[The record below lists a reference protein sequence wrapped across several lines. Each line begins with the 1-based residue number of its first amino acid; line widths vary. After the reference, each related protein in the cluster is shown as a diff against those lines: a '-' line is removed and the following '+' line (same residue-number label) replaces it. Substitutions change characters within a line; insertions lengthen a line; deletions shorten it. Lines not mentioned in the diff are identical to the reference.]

1 MVGKMIVLG
10 TALLAV
16 FHVLDA
22 SCQSYYVDGEDVKA
36 GNYVYEVKVGVGGL
50 TLYLNNVESQWINS
64 DLIYADGTYVTE
76 DEYDRM
82 VLGKLDMQTLEK
94 AVMETFTE
102 DEYRSLSDHKDQMT
116 LLFVKSPEGRLAEVG
131 FMIDASPRTLGFPP
145 EKYALFEENMKKYV
159 RFSVTE
165 DEKQLRFSR
174 AFYFLHFENLHLHYL
189 KPGGGTPIGP
199 DVELKE

>member
-1 MVGKMIVLG
+1 MVWKMIVLG

-16 FHVLDA
+16 FHVFEA

-36 GNYVYEVKVGVGGL
+36 GNYVYEVKVRPWSIS
-50 TLYLNNVESQWINS
+50 LYNVQNRLIDS
-64 DLIYADGTYVTE
+64 DLVYADGTYVTE
-76 DEYDRM
+76 DEYNRM

-145 EKYALFEENMKKYV
+145 EKYALFEANMKKYV

-174 AFYFLHFENLHLHYL
+174 AFYFLHFENLHLQYL

-199 DVELKE
+199 DAELKE

>member
-22 SCQSYYVDGEDVKA
+22 SCQFYYVDGEDVKA
-36 GNYVYEVKVGVGGL
+36 GNYVYEVKVRPWSIS
-50 TLYLNNVESQWINS
+50 LYNVQNRLIDS
-64 DLIYADGTYVTE
+64 DLVYADGTYVTE

>member
-1 MVGKMIVLG
+1 MVGKIIVSVAVLS
-10 TALLAV
+10 ALV
-16 FHVLDA
+16 HTIDA

-36 GNYVYEVKVGVGGL
+36 GNYVYEVKVRPWSIS
-50 TLYLNNVESQWINS
+50 LYNVQNRLIDS
-64 DLIYADGTYVTE
+64 DLVYADGTYVTE
-76 DEYDRM
+76 DEYNRM

-145 EKYALFEENMKKYV
+145 EKYALFEANMKKYV

-199 DVELKE
+199 DAELKE

>member
-1 MVGKMIVLG
+1 MVVKMIVLG

-36 GNYVYEVKVGVGGL
+36 GNYVYEVKVRPWSIS
-50 TLYLNNVESQWINS
+50 LYNVQNRLIDS
-64 DLIYADGTYVTE
+64 DLVYAGGTYVTE
-76 DEYDRM
+76 DEYNRM
-82 VLGKLDMQTLEK
+82 VLGRLDMQTLKK

-165 DEKQLRFSR
+165 DEKRLRFSR

-189 KPGGGTPIGP
+189 KSGGGTPIGP
-199 DVELKE
+199 DAELKE